1 MVKKAAFFL
10 AVVVILGIMLVGCGN
25 KQAGPPASVAT
36 VDGKSISGS
45 TYYEYLNMAWGRQVL
60 PMLVEQQVLLNWAEK
75 EGVPVTEEQL
85 DKQIAAMKR
94 DGTYEDQIA
103 SVGGEQALKDRY
115 RDIQARMNL
124 GEKMY
129 KFTDSELTTLYNNP
143 SLHRRYVHGPRKRV
157 EIIVSMDAKK
167 IADAEKAIKGGM
179 DFDAA
184 AMKYSDS
191 QFVMGGP
198 AKTPV
203 EKGQGPEGLQNA
215 ADETKLNEVSK
226 PFAFVAGQQ
235 FGTLNAILKVLADEP
250 KADLKFKDVKA
261 EVKGIAAMQKAM
273 SDPSF
278 QKKLDAAKKKADIV
292 IELPQYKY
300 MVDSIKNPPP
310 SAGMG
315 MPQMRPAPRK

>member
-10 AVVVILGIMLVGCGN
+10 AVVVILGVMLVGCGN

-157 EIIVSMDAKK
+157 VIIVSMDAKK

-315 MPQMRPAPRK
+315 MPQMRPAPK